1 MSAPDDDDVISRAQG
16 RIGTVLRGKYH
27 LDRVLGIGG
36 MATVYAATHRNGKEF
51 AVKVLHPEL
60 ALRKDIRSRFVR
72 EGYVANAV
80 KHPGSVAVLDD
91 DVGDDGTTFLVME
104 LLHGQT
110 VESLWQR
117 LGERLPLVLVAGI
130 ALQLLDVL
138 AAAHARGVVHR
149 DIKPENIL
157 LTSDGHVKV
166 LDFGIARL
174 RDLAAAK
181 RTTQTGFTMGTPAF
195 MAPEHALAQTEEID
209 AQTDLWAVGASMFAL
224 ASGRIV
230 HEAANAHQVLVL
242 AATKAARSLVT
253 VLPSAPEPVCQ
264 VVDRALAF
272 EKSKRWAS
280 AGDMAEALKGACIAS
295 FGGIPSAERVAE
307 ILDELEE
314 GSTVPRAPAMRAE
327 LVSPGTLPEVA
338 PAQVQSPIEQAAS
351 QVITGPQTAEP
362 VETNPRIRPQSRVM
376 LSRRS
381 VVAFAVP
388 AVAVAAVALGVG
400 YAVFRRGTP
409 VPEPTAVAAS
419 APSSAAL
426 ARVDARAPPSAA
438 PPNATPPASEPPR
451 VVAPSPREVRLED
464 LPESPAVA
472 PSSMRMKPAMPS
484 PSAAPPST
492 PSALPAAKLN
502 CNPPYEFDDKGN
514 KRWKRDCL

>member
-27 LDRVLGIGG
+27 LERVLGIGG

-91 DVGDDGTTFLVME
+91 DVGEDGTAFLVME

-110 VESLWQR
+110 VESLWKR

-195 MAPEHALAQTEEID
+195 MAPEHALAKTEEID

-242 AATKAARSLVT
+242 AATKAAGSLVT

-295 FGGIPSAERVAE
+295 FGGIPSAARVAE
-307 ILDELEE
+307 IVDELEE
-314 GSTVPRAPAMRAE
+314 GSTVPRAPAMRAD
-327 LVSPGTLPEVA
+327 LVSPGTLPEIA
-338 PAQVQSPIEQAAS
+338 PAQVQSPS
-351 QVITGPQTAEP
+351 TGPQTAEP
-362 VETNPRIRPQSRVM
+362 VETNPRIRPQSRVT

-388 AVAVAAVALGVG
+388 AVAVAAVALGAG
-400 YAVFRRGTP
+400 YAVFGRGTP
-409 VPEPTAVAAS
+409 APQATAVAAS

-438 PPNATPPASEPPR
+438 PPNATAPASAPPQ

-464 LPESPAVA
+464 LPEIPAVA
-472 PSSMRMKPAMPS
+472 PSSMRMKPATPS
-484 PSAAPPST
+484 PSATPPSA

-502 CNPPYEFDDKGN
+502 CNPPYDFDDKGN

>member
-27 LDRVLGIGG
+27 LDRVLGVGG

-91 DVGDDGTTFLVME
+91 DVGEDGTAFLVME

-110 VESLWQR
+110 VETLWQR
-117 LGERLPLVLVAGI
+117 LGERLPLELVAGI

-181 RTTQTGFTMGTPAF
+181 STTQTGFTMGTPAF
-195 MAPEHALAQTEEID
+195 MAPEHALAQTEDID
-209 AQTDLWAVGASMFAL
+209 ARTDLWAVGASMFTL

-230 HEAANAHQVLVL
+230 HEASNAHQVLVL

-280 AGDMAEALKGACIAS
+280 AGEMAEALNSACVAS
-295 FGGIPSAERVAE
+295 FGGIPAAERVAE
-307 ILDELEE
+307 IVDELEKTA
-314 GSTVPRAPAMRAE
+314 TVPRAPAMRAD
-327 LVSPGTLPEVA
+327 LPSPGTSPELA
-338 PAQVQSPIEQAAS
+338 PAEVQSPIN
-351 QVITGPQTAEP
+351 GPQTAEP
-362 VETNPRIRPQSRVM
+362 VETNPRIRPRSRVM

-388 AVAVAAVALGVG
+388 AIAVAAVALGVG
-400 YAVFRRGTP
+400 YAVFRRGTTA
-409 VPEPTAVAAS
+409 PEPSAVGAS
-419 APSSAAL
+419 VPASAAL

-438 PPNATPPASEPPR
+438 PPNATAAASEPPQ
-451 VVAPSPREVRLED
+451 VPATTPREVRLED
-464 LPESPAVA
+464 LPQLPAVA
-472 PSSMRMKPAMPS
+472 PSSVRMKPATPS
-484 PSAAPPST
+484 PSAAPPPT
-492 PSALPAAKLN
+492 PSALPAAKIN